1 MPKKRFSRYKFAKKI
16 SKGTAA
22 DGSPL
27 ARYMDYAS
35 GKVTPEYPRAEG
47 SNPGGY
53 SYINIC
59 PFGTDTGEIYQV
71 PMSKRAF
78 DNMANIINSVGNFN
92 HQTTADT
99 DVVNINSN
107 LQPAKAIINISGT
120 GETSETSKITGVK
133 YTKETGAA
141 SYTIPFGGDKAA
153 GDGRVFLNVAK
164 EIKAGVRAKNSEY
177 TASFQPERWSNI

>member
-1 MPKKRFSRYKFAKKI
+1 MPKRRFSRYKFAKKV

-22 DGSPL
+22 DNSPL

-35 GKVTPEYPRAEG
+35 GKTIVEYDRSES

-53 SYINIC
+53 VYIKIC
-59 PFGTDTGEIYQV
+59 PFGTETGEIYQV
-71 PMSKRAF
+71 PMSKRAS
-78 DNMANIINSVGNFN
+78 DQLANIINAVTAFN
-92 HQTTADT
+92 HQATADT

-107 LQPAKAIINISGT
+107 LQPAKAIINVSGT
-120 GETSETSKITGVK
+120 GTTPETSKITGMK

-141 SYTIPFGGDKAA
+141 SYTVPFGGDKAA

-164 EIKAGVRAKNSEY
+164 DIKAGVKAKNAEY

>member
-1 MPKKRFSRYKFAKKI
+1 MPKKRFSRYKFAKKV

-35 GKVTPEYPRAEG
+35 GKTIVEYDRSES

-53 SYINIC
+53 VYINIC
-59 PFGTDTGEIYQV
+59 PFGTETGEIYQV
-71 PMSKRAF
+71 PMSKRSF
-78 DNMANIINSVGNFN
+78 DNLGNVINSKDTFN

-107 LQPAKAIINISGT
+107 LLPAKAIINLSGSGT
-120 GETSETSKITGVK
+120 TQETSKITGMK
-133 YTKETGAA
+133 YYKESGSA
-141 SYTIPFGGDKAA
+141 SYTVPFGGNKAA
-153 GDGRVFLNVAK
+153 GAGRVFLNVAK
-164 EIKAGVRAKNSEY
+164 EIKAGVRAKSAEA
-177 TASFQPERWSNI
+177 TASFQPERWYEI